1 MSCFL
6 ITIMN
11 VLFVSTNVGVVTC
24 FMEQS
29 TPLVMCSHAVCNS
42 YQFNSP
48 DAGAEAAFAGEQC
61 GFTLCTYSKYLKLL
75 VQASAQRGS
84 VA

>member
-1 MSCFL
+1 
-6 ITIMN
+6 MN

-29 TPLVMCSHAVCNS
+29 TPLVMCSHAVCNL

-48 DAGAEAAFAGEQC
+48 AQELKQHLPESSVVS
-61 GFTLCTYSKYLKLL
+61 LC
-75 VQASAQRGS
+75 VRIANI
-84 VA
+84 